1 MPKLIFQILILGSGW
16 AVQILEGSPT
26 TGVDLQENQIVS
38 QLVTPEQLRS
48 LQVNKAEMSQMW
60 TGLERSREA
69 VTKVEARLEE
79 LWQRV
84 DALRPTIDTK
94 LERLMEDLMEKIEV
108 KEKRSLQSSKN
119 FATAQQMDQVMKV
132 FGELRDLPKNVSSMM
147 SEARQEMSQT
157 LSQAVSREELG
168 KFRLAVA
175 RNTALLRFDEG
186 EWVDI
191 QARGQFG
198 NEADFF
204 ARDMAVYVHGFGDP
218 SAEFW
223 LGLDKLKQL
232 TREGAQLRIE
242 LETFDGQTVQA
253 TYSTFRVEGSDYRL
267 TVGGFSGNAGDTLRI
282 DNGMAFSARDND
294 QDRWSGSC
302 SSTRGNGGWWFNGCG
317 LANLNGLN
325 LQSGATGYEGILWYF
340 YAKDNRSFRSS
351 RMMIK
356 QKE

>member
-1 MPKLIFQILILGSGW
+1 MG
-16 AVQILEGSPT
+16 AVFNHPWIGYCQKKSRYHLKMIQLVVKVVVVCCFCAQILEGSPL
-26 TGVDLQENQIVS
+26 TGGEHGENQII
-38 QLVTPEQLRS
+38 TPEQLRS

-60 TGLERSREA
+60 AGLERGREA
-69 VTKVEARLEE
+69 ITKVEARLEE

-94 LERLMEDLMEKIEV
+94 LELLMEDLMEKIEV

-132 FGELRDLPKNVSSMM
+132 FQELRDLPKNVSSMM
-147 SEARQEMSQT
+147 SAAKQEMSHS

-168 KFRLAVA
+168 HFRLAVA

-186 EWVDI
+186 EWVDV

-198 NEADFF
+198 NAPDFF
-204 ARDMAVYVHGFGDP
+204 ARDMDVYVHGFGDP
-218 SAEFW
+218 ASEFW

-242 LETFDGQTVQA
+242 LETFEGEIVEA
-253 TYSTFRVEGSDYRL
+253 TYSKFRVSGSDYRL
-267 TVGGFSGNAGDTLRI
+267 TVD
-282 DNGMAFSARDND
+282 
-294 QDRWSGSC
+294 
-302 SSTRGNGGWWFNGCG
+302 GCG
-317 LANLNGLN
+317 LANLNGIN
-325 LQSGATGYEGILWYF
+325 MPSGATGYEGILWYF

-351 RMMIK
+351 RMMIRSN
-356 QKE
+356 